1 MRRRMFLK
9 SSAVTALAV
18 STGLPTT
25 GSAQAATAGRPDIAA
40 FLETMAATVTAPI
53 SRIATDKFTPGML
66 LGNGDVGVIVG
77 DETAD
82 RQTFRLGRADF
93 WGRKSTDPSWQTTIL
108 TAGALTLSSPEA
120 TTGDPLS
127 GYRMEQDIL
136 RARVTTRLR
145 LGGARVTLRSWTPDA
160 EDALVTEVSSAE
172 GDPDVVLTA
181 RVSVPAESAY
191 PYGAGVEDGGL
202 WTTRQDNELTPFR
215 SGCATAT
222 RLIDAAF
229 TRTTSGPAEATGT
242 FVLRGG
248 RTVRLVTTLRGYFE
262 VPTGTTTVTALR
274 DAALAAAR
282 VRARVV
288 TRDWWPDHLGWWRD
302 FWSRSFVRVHDRTLE
317 EFYYGAQYVLGAAT
331 REGAA
336 LPPSLWGPW
345 PAGEPTRWGGMY
357 FLNYNT
363 QAPYYGV
370 CSSNRPELITPYEKY
385 VAAENPWQRQ
395 RTAQAGYQ
403 GICYGRAFTPYDM
416 VRPAPSPTPVAP
428 TKDWKKLPSDQKSN
442 AVFTLLPLIWRWE
455 YTRDVDYLREHVYPP
470 LKEMDVFYRD
480 YAEWDAAGNGGAGRW
495 VIPNSSAHEGA
506 VDLNPNLD
514 LGFARR
520 AAATLVEASEVLG
533 VDAGLRPV
541 WREFIDKL
549 ADYPTGT
556 VDGTEVFHIAE
567 EVRYK
572 DPAVPNLLF
581 EPGNQPINM
590 EGTVHPGEMVSVGGD
605 ERLLKLAR
613 DSLEKMGSWCTA
625 PGGASNNGFPKVWP
639 IAARVGW
646 PAADLVEKFK
656 AGIRYLWRSSNHTCF
671 QGGGGIETSGATEA
685 LNSMLLQSESGVIR
699 LFPVWPKERDAAFWT
714 LRAKGAFLVSARRAG
729 GVVREAELH
738 SERGGT
744 VRVADPWGAGAA
756 RLTDAHGARV
766 PYTVKDG
773 LLTWRTRP
781 GATYTLKP
789 ARPRHRQEP

>member
-1 MRRRMFLK
+1 MRRRTFLK

-18 STGLPTT
+18 SAGLPAA
-25 GSAQAATAGRPDIAA
+25 GSARAVPGGAPAIAA

-53 SRIATDKFTPGML
+53 AKIATDKFTPGML

-77 DETAD
+77 DEQPD

-108 TAGALTLSSPEA
+108 TAGSLTLSSPEA
-120 TTGDPLS
+120 TTGDPLA

-136 RARVTTRLR
+136 RARVTTNLR
-145 LGGARVTLRSWTPDA
+145 IGAADVTLRSWTPDA

-172 GDPDVVLTA
+172 GSPDVVLTA
-181 RVSVPAESAY
+181 RVSVPAEAQF
-191 PYGAGVEDGGL
+191 PYETGVEDGAL
-202 WTTRQDNELTPFR
+202 WTTRQDNSLTPFR

-222 RLIDAAF
+222 RLVDADF
-229 TRTTSGPAEATGT
+229 TRTESGPAEASGT
-242 FVLRGG
+242 FVLRAGQ
-248 RTVRLVTTLRGYFE
+248 TVRIVTTLRGYFE
-262 VPTGTTTVTALR
+262 VPTGTTTVTGLR
-274 DAALAAAR
+274 DEALAAAR
-282 VRARVV
+282 VRTPVV
-288 TRDWWPDHLGWWRD
+288 TKGWWHDHLGWWRD
-302 FWSRSFVRVHDRTLE
+302 FWSRSFIRVHDQTLE

-357 FLNYNT
+357 FLNYNA
-363 QAPYYGV
+363 QAPYYGA
-370 CSSNRPELITPYEKY
+370 CSSNRPELITPFEKY

-416 VRPAPSPTPVAP
+416 VRPAPSPTQVAAV
-428 TKDWKKLPSDQKSN
+428 KDWTKLPSDQKSN
-442 AVFTLLPLIWRWE
+442 AIFTLLPLIWRWE

-470 LKEMDVFYRD
+470 LKEMDAFYRD
-480 YAEWDAAGNGGAGRW
+480 YAEWDPAGKGGEGCWQIR
-495 VIPNSSAHEGA
+495 NSSAHEGA

-520 AAATLVEASEVLG
+520 AAATLIETSEILD
-533 VDAGLRPV
+533 VDAELRPV
-541 WREFIDKL
+541 WREFTEKL
-549 ADYPTGT
+549 ADYPTGV
-556 VDGTEVFHIAE
+556 VDGAEVFYIAE

-572 DPAVPNLLF
+572 NGTTPNLLF
-581 EPGNQPINM
+581 EPGNQPINL
-590 EGTVHPGEMVSVGGD
+590 EGSVHPGEVLSIGGD
-605 ERLLKLAR
+605 EKLLETAR
-613 DSLEKMGSWCTA
+613 NSLEKMGSWCTA
-625 PGGASNNGFPKVWP
+625 PGGASNNGFCKVWP
-639 IAARVGW
+639 IAARIGW
-646 PAADLVEKFK
+646 PAADLVDKFK

-685 LNSMLLQSESGVIR
+685 LNSMLLQSEAGVIR

-714 LRAKGAFLVSARRAG
+714 LRAKGAFLVSSRLAG
-729 GVVREAELH
+729 GAVREVELH

-744 VRVADPWGAGAA
+744 VRIADPWGAGAA
-756 RLTDAHGARV
+756 RLTDTSGAEV
-766 PYTVKDG
+766 PHTVTDG
-773 LLTWRTRP
+773 LLTWPTRP
-781 GATYTLKP
+781 GTTYTLKP
-789 ARPRHRQEP
+789 A